1 MEYTGDNNDVYIAM
15 KEEKEKIEEKMTIQ
29 KNKNL
34 KLSPKIKK
42 KINLKEFFDTDK
54 EKKEINHISNSPTNT
69 ISTATSPIVT
79 SNNSGNPIIS
89 VKNEKNNGD
98 WILISCHEIN
108 LSFINNKK

>member
-42 KINLKEFFDTDK
+42 K
-54 EKKEINHISNSPTNT
+54 
-69 ISTATSPIVT
+69 
-79 SNNSGNPIIS
+79 
-89 VKNEKNNGD
+89 
-98 WILISCHEIN
+98 
-108 LSFINNKK
+108 